1 MSDYKKIAEEAL
13 KKSLLGKQI
22 KSNNLN
28 ESIVYPDNINERMH
42 PKLEEDLIKRKHS
55 LGANPVLPEGDESL
69 FEEKIMGE
77 RFYEVVKRYKKVF
90 ECDDVNNNEVM
101 MNSTP
106 LIRETM
112 ELESKHK
119 KKLEDLAIKMVRE
132 EFDVS
137 EEFVEINAEL
147 TDEINMEGTKKN
159 PTPILSEVEFE
170 NHDEILN
177 ANKEVYKRRFINA
190 MIQGSA
196 KKCHHMYHM
205 VDDELAE
212 LDPKLPNKYSKLMA
226 NADYMYY
233 IVPNMQNGINGGVVR
248 VDFPTKDNPKC
259 VITVQAMVFPVLIHE
274 LVKGV
279 MEILSAHGLPKD
291 KKIGKFVVDKADF
304 LAAEPWDMRLGPGL
318 WSRFTNLFESDDF
331 NLKHHVFSELAAL
344 PVDEFNHKMKEIM
357 ANTKEGK
364 KIIKNIVDEVKNDLQ
379 EEEYQNSITEV
390 KPEINSFTLEELLN
404 GIDGDFNPDSNTDDE
419 GFDIGEL
426 F

>member
-291 KKIGKFVVDKADF
+291 KQTGEYVINQADY

-318 WSRFTNLFESDDF
+318 WSKFTNTIEPDDF
-331 NLKHHVFSELAAL
+331 NLKHHIYSELAAL
-344 PVDEFNHKMKEIM
+344 PVDEFNVKMREIM

-364 KIIKNIVDEVKNDLQ
+364 SIVKEIANRVK
-379 EEEYQNSITEV
+379 
-390 KPEINSFTLEELLN
+390 EELNYRLL
-404 GIDGDFNPDSNTDDE
+404 I
-419 GFDIGEL
+419 L
-426 F
+426 

>member
-1 MSDYKKIAEEAL
+1 
-13 KKSLLGKQI
+13 
-22 KSNNLN
+22 
-28 ESIVYPDNINERMH
+28 
-42 PKLEEDLIKRKHS
+42 
-55 LGANPVLPEGDESL
+55 
-69 FEEKIMGE
+69 
-77 RFYEVVKRYKKVF
+77 
-90 ECDDVNNNEVM
+90 

-112 ELESKHK
+112 QLESKHK

-137 EEFVEINAEL
+137 EEFVEIKAEL

-233 IVPNMQNGINGGVVR
+233 IVPNMQNGINGGVVS

-364 KIIKNIVDEVKNDLQ
+364 KIIKNIVDEVKYDLQ
-379 EEEYQNSITEV
+379 EEEYQNSISEL
-390 KPEINSFTLEELLN
+390 KPEMNSFTLEELLN
-404 GIDGDFNPDSNTDDE
+404 GIDGDFNPDSDTDDE